1 MLRRLRVKDRESA
14 RETRESR
21 GASDSVRMR
30 VCDCVC
36 VQMCVWMWDVRFND
50 GSFDDGV
57 CVCVQI

>member
-1 MLRRLRVKDRESA
+1 VKDRESA

-21 GASDSVRMR
+21 CASDSVRMR